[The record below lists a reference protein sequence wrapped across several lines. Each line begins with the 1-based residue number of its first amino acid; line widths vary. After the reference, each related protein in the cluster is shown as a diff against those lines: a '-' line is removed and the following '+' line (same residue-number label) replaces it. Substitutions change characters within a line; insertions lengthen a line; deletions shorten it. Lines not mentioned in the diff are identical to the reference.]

1 MESLRQGGKDMKRL
15 ENRVALVTGGS
26 RGIGAAIV
34 QRLAEEGAHVAI
46 NYTSESSLEKAKQ
59 LKKQMEETYHVQ
71 AMVVKANVGIKQEV
85 DTMID
90 EVEKTLGAIDILINN
105 AGIAPF
111 EPFMKLTEEKWDQ
124 TYQTNVKSIFLTTQR
139 VAKKMIEKRYGKVIN
154 ITSTASL
161 LVTSPVIPHYI
172 SSKAAA
178 SHLTKA
184 LAIELG
190 KYNINVNA
198 VGPSTVATDMC
209 HDYLEDKEILE
220 KEIQANPMKRL
231 GTEKQ
236 IGDAVVF
243 LASDEAM
250 QVNGHLL
257 MVDGGLT
264 VKAAQPEDHME
275 AERELSI

>member
-1 MESLRQGGKDMKRL
+1 
-15 ENRVALVTGGS
+15 
-26 RGIGAAIV
+26 
-34 QRLAEEGAHVAI
+34 
-46 NYTSESSLEKAKQ
+46 
-59 LKKQMEETYHVQ
+59 
-71 AMVVKANVGIKQEV
+71 
-85 DTMID
+85 MID
-90 EVEKTLGAIDILINN
+90 EVEETLGSVDILVNN

-111 EPFMKLTEEKWDQ
+111 EPFMSLSEENWDQ
-124 TYQTNVKSIFLTTQR
+124 TYQTNVKSIFLTSQR
-139 VAKKMIEKRYGKVIN
+139 AAKNMIEKRYGKIIN

-178 SHLTKA
+178 THLTKA

-190 KYNINVNA
+190 RYNINVNA
-198 VGPSTVATDMC
+198 VGPSTVDTDMC
-209 HDYLEDKEILE
+209 HDFLKDQEIRE

-275 AERELSI
+275 EERELLV

>member
-1 MESLRQGGKDMKRL
+1 MNRL
-15 ENRVALVTGGS
+15 ANKVALVTGGS

-34 QRLAEEGAHVAI
+34 ERLAEEGAHVAI
-46 NYTSESSLEKAKQ
+46 NYNSPSSREKSETLKNKLQEKYNDQKF
-59 LKKQMEETYHVQ
+59 MIVQ
-71 AMVVKANVGIKQEV
+71 ANVGNKQEV
-85 DTMID
+85 DGMID
-90 EVEKTLGAIDILINN
+90 EVEKTLGNVEVLVNN

-111 EPFMKLTEEKWDQ
+111 EPFLKVTEEVWDQ

-139 VAKKMIEKRYGKVIN
+139 VAKNMIKNRYGKVIN

-178 SHLTKA
+178 HQLTKA

-190 KYNINVNA
+190 QYNINVNA

-209 HDYLEDKEILE
+209 TDYLSDPAILE

-243 LASDEAM
+243 LASEEAM

-264 VKAAQPEDHME
+264 VKAAQPEDHMQE
-275 AERELSI
+275 ERSELV

>member
-1 MESLRQGGKDMKRL
+1 MGKL
-15 ENRVALVTGGS
+15 NNRTALVTGGS

-34 QRLAEEGAHVAI
+34 MRLAEEGANVAI
-46 NYTSESSLEKAKQ
+46 NYTSPGSFEKANA
-59 LKKQMEETYHVQ
+59 LKEKVESEFHIQ
-71 AMVVKANVGIKQEV
+71 AIVVKANVGVKEDV
-85 DTMID
+85 DAMID
-90 EVEKTLGAIDILINN
+90 EVEKELGTVDILVNN

-111 EPFMKLTEEKWDQ
+111 EPFLSLSEETWDD
-124 TYQTNVKSIFLTTQR
+124 TYRTNVKSIFLTTQR
-139 VAKKMIEKRYGKVIN
+139 VAKGMIENKYGKIIN
-154 ITSTASL
+154 ITSTASV

-184 LAIELG
+184 LAVELG

-209 HDYLEDKEILE
+209 EEYLEDPQILAKEIE
-220 KEIQANPMKRL
+220 ANPMKRL

-236 IGDAVVF
+236 IGDSVVF

-250 QVNGHLL
+250 QINGHLL

-264 VKAAQPEDHME
+264 VKAAQPEDHMNHE
-275 AERELSI
+275 QEVTS

>member
-1 MESLRQGGKDMKRL
+1 MKRL

-26 RGIGAAIV
+26 QGIGAAIV
-34 QRLAEEGAHVAI
+34 ERLAEEGANVAI
-46 NYTSESSLEKAKQ
+46 NYYSSADIENAQALMAKLQEKYN
-59 LKKQMEETYHVQ
+59 KKYML
-71 AMVVKANVGIKQEV
+71 VKADVGIKV
-85 DTMID
+85 
-90 EVEKTLGAIDILINN
+90 EVEEMISQVENTLGSVEILVNN

-111 EPFMKLTEEKWDQ
+111 ESFLTLSEEIWDA
-124 TYQTNVKSIFLTTQR
+124 TYQTNVKSIFLTSQR
-139 VAKKMIEKRYGKVIN
+139 TAKNMIKNRYGKIIN
-154 ITSTASL
+154 IASTASL
-161 LVTSPVIPHYI
+161 LVTSPVVPHYI

-178 SHLTKA
+178 NQLTKA

-198 VGPSTVATDMC
+198 VGPSTIDTEMC
-209 HDYLEDKEILE
+209 RDYLKDPEIRNN
-220 KEIQANPMKRL
+220 EIQANPMKRL

-250 QVNGHLL
+250 QINGHLL

-264 VKAAQPEDHME
+264 VKAAQPEDHI
-275 AERELSI
+275 ERELTL

>member
-1 MESLRQGGKDMKRL
+1 MGKL
-15 ENRVALVTGGS
+15 NNRTALVTGGS

-34 QRLAEEGAHVAI
+34 MRLAEEGANVAI
-46 NYTSESSLEKAKQ
+46 NYTSPSSFEKANA
-59 LKKQMEETYHVQ
+59 LKEKVESEFHIQ
-71 AMVVKANVGIKQEV
+71 AIVVKANVGVKEDV
-85 DTMID
+85 DAMMD
-90 EVEKTLGAIDILINN
+90 EVEKELGSVNILVNN

-111 EPFMKLTEEKWDQ
+111 EPFLSLSEETWDE
-124 TYQTNVKSIFLTTQR
+124 TYRTNVKSIFLTTQR
-139 VAKKMIEKRYGKVIN
+139 AAKRMIENKYGKIIN
-154 ITSTASL
+154 ITSTASV

-209 HDYLEDKEILE
+209 EEYLEDPQILE
-220 KEIQANPMKRL
+220 KEIEANPMKRL

-236 IGDAVVF
+236 IGDSVVF

-250 QVNGHLL
+250 QINGHLL

-264 VKAAQPEDHME
+264 VKAAQPEDHMNHE
-275 AERELSI
+275 QEVTS

>member
-1 MESLRQGGKDMKRL
+1 MGKFK
-15 ENRVALVTGGS
+15 NRTALVTGGS

-34 QRLAEEGAHVAI
+34 MRLAEEGANVAI
-46 NYTSESSLEKAKQ
+46 NYTSPRSFEKANA
-59 LKKQMEETYHVQ
+59 LKERVEEQ
-71 AMVVKANVGIKQEV
+71 FSIKAMVVKANVGIKDEV
-85 DTMID
+85 DQMID
-90 EVEKTLGAIDILINN
+90 EVEKELGGVEILVNN

-111 EPFMKLTEEKWDQ
+111 EPFLSLSEKTWDE

-139 VAKKMIEKRYGKVIN
+139 VAPNMIKNKYGKIIN
-154 ITSTASL
+154 ITSTASV

-184 LAIELG
+184 LAIEFG

-209 HDYLEDKEILE
+209 KDYLEDPQILAKEIE
-220 KEIQANPMKRL
+220 ANPMKRL

-250 QVNGHLL
+250 QINGHLL

-264 VKAAQPEDHME
+264 VKAAQPEDHMD
-275 AERELSI
+275 RGVIV

>member
-1 MESLRQGGKDMKRL
+1 MSKLK
-15 ENRVALVTGGS
+15 NRTALVTGGS

-34 QRLAEEGAHVAI
+34 MRLAEEGANVAI
-46 NYTSESSLEKAKQ
+46 NYTSPRSFEKAKA
-59 LKKQMEETYHVQ
+59 LKQKVEEQFNTQ
-71 AMVVKANVGIKQEV
+71 AIVVKANVGIKEEV
-85 DTMID
+85 DQMID
-90 EVEKTLGAIDILINN
+90 EVEKVLGPVEILVNN

-111 EPFMKLTEEKWDQ
+111 EPFMNLSEKTWDE

-139 VAKKMIEKRYGKVIN
+139 AAKKMIQNKYGKIIN
-154 ITSTASL
+154 ITSTASV
-161 LVTSPVIPHYI
+161 LVTSPVVPHYI

-198 VGPSTVATDMC
+198 VGPSTIATDMC
-209 HDYLEDKEILE
+209 EEYLEDPQILAKEIE
-220 KEIQANPMKRL
+220 ANPMKRL

-250 QVNGHLL
+250 QINGHLL

-264 VKAAQPEDHME
+264 VKAAQPEDHMDHE
-275 AERELSI
+275 SEVTV

>member
-1 MESLRQGGKDMKRL
+1 MNRL
-15 ENRVALVTGGS
+15 ANRVALVTGGS

-34 QRLAEEGAHVAI
+34 KRLAEEGAHVAI
-46 NYTSESSLEKAKQ
+46 NYTSPGSFDKAEQ
-59 LKKQMEETYHVQ
+59 LKKEMEETYNVK
-71 AMVVKANVGIKQEV
+71 AMVVKANVGKKQEV
-85 DTMID
+85 DAMID
-90 EVEKTLGAIDILINN
+90 EVENTLGSVDILVNN

-111 EPFMKLTEEKWDQ
+111 EPFMKLSEEKWDQ
-124 TYQTNVKSIFLTTQR
+124 TYETNVKSIFLTSQR
-139 VAKKMIEKRYGKVIN
+139 VAKQMMEKRYGKIIN

-209 HDYLEDKEILE
+209 HDYLQDEEILA

-275 AERELSI
+275 AERESVI